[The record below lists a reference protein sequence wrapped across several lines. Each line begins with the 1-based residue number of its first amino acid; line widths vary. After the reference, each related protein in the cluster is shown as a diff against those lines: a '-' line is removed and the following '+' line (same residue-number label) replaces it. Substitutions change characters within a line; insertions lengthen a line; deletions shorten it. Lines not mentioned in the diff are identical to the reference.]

1 MKKFLLSILCCL
13 MAVVNGYA
21 QGSDDFGTYFTKANS
36 GYSSGTTTAGWK
48 YANAAI
54 VSIDN
59 TFAPTINGKT
69 SAKGTITSPTLA
81 GGCGTLSLKYAYTFS
96 ESKGVSFKVTIRQGG
111 ANVASYDVVNTTATK
126 GTVYEWEEDV
136 NVQGD
141 FEIYITNNSPSNS
154 TSNKDRF
161 SIWNIEWTAYGQAS
175 VPQLDAPFIS
185 PESCTFDTETF
196 DVTISAETDATI
208 YYTLDGSDPTVESN
222 KYNGAITLTE
232 TTTVKAFAVKDG
244 YKDSEVVEA
253 TYTKRVLQEGQVED
267 VLTREWTGIKNNAG
281 YSSWSDLTSTSSA
294 KYSGNSA
301 GSHDAIQL
309 RSNNSNSGIVT
320 TVSGGKVKKIIVE
333 WEGNTLDKRTLN
345 VYGKNSAY
353 TNPTDLY
360 DDSKSKS
367 GEELGTIVKGTS
379 TELEITGDYSYIGLR
394 SDDGAMYLT
403 SITIIWEVADEE
415 PEQTYTLKITDVG
428 YATFTADKNY
438 IIPAGVEGGI
448 VTVEGTTANVNYVYT
463 EGDIVPAGTGLLMKG
478 AQGEYNEYKMYATT
492 QEATEVY
499 ADNLLKG
506 ALTNEEITAPAGSL
520 LYIFAKDSDSGLGFY
535 WQNDSGNGQRV
546 QNMAG
551 KAYLQVP
558 TTSAVKG
565 FRLNL
570 GDTTGI
576 TAVESTLGNAPVYTL
591 SGVRV
596 NGSLNNLPAGI
607 YIVGG
612 KKVYVK

>member
-21 QGSDDFGTYFTKANS
+21 DTYS
-36 GYSSGTTTAGWK
+36 
-48 YANAAI
+48 
-54 VSIDN
+54 
-59 TFAPTINGKT
+59 
-69 SAKGTITSPTLA
+69 
-81 GGCGTLSLKYAYTFS
+81 YTFS
-96 ESKGVSFKVTIRQGG
+96 AKQFTANGTKTLNNVDWTLSGDGG
-111 ANVASYDVVNTTATK
+111 YWGYDGTK
-126 GTVYEWEEDV
+126 GQQFGSGGDPYTSLNFSTDDIPGTIESIVINTSGAKSINAKLVVTVGG
-136 NVQGD
+136 VQYGTQQSLTASATD
-141 FEIYITNNSPSNS
+141 YTFTGSSSGEIVFSYTQTSSKAIYIKSITVTYKTNSSEPSVLSSPKF
-154 TSNKDRF
+154 TPAGCEF
-161 SIWNIEWTAYGQAS
+161 SDYQEVEITAENGA
-175 VPQLDAPFIS
+175 V
-185 PESCTFDTETF
+185 
-196 DVTISAETDATI
+196 I
-208 YYTLDGSDPTVESN
+208 YYTLDGSVPTKESEE
-222 KYNGAITLTE
+222 YNGAITLTE

-309 RSNNSNSGIVT
+309 RSNYSNSGIVT

-499 ADNLLKG
+499 AENLLKG

-535 WQNDSGNGQRV
+535 WQKDSNNGKRV
-546 QNMAG
+546 KDMAG

-576 TAVESTLGNAPVYTL
+576 TAVETTNGNAPVYTL

>member
-36 GYSSGTTTAGWK
+36 SYTSGTTTAGWE
-48 YANAAI
+48 YASAAI
-54 VSIDN
+54 VLIDD
-59 TFAPTINGKT
+59 TYAPTINGKT
-69 SAKGTITSPTLA
+69 SAKGTITSPTLT

-96 ESKGVSFKVTIRQGG
+96 ESKGVSFKVTIKQEGKEDK
-111 ANVASYDVVNTTATK
+111 SYDVVNSSASK
-126 GTVYEWEEDV
+126 GTVYEWKQDV

-141 FEIYITNNSPSNS
+141 FVIYITNNSPSNS
-154 TSNKDRF
+154 TSNKDRY

-175 VPQLDAPFIS
+175 VPQLDAPVFTPS
-185 PESCTFDTETF
+185 SCTFTTETF
-196 DVTISAETDATI
+196 DVSIAAEDDATI
-208 YYTLDGSDPTVESN
+208 YYTLDGSTPTVESIE
-222 KYNGAITLTE
+222 YNGAITLTE
-232 TTTVKAFAVKDG
+232 TTTVKAIAVKDG
-244 YKDSEVVEA
+244 YEDSEVVEA
-253 TYTKRVLQEGQVED
+253 TYTKRVLQEGQIED
-267 VLTREWTGIKNNAG
+267 YLTVDLIGETGSS
-281 YSSWSDLTSTSSA
+281 YTSWSDKRSNSTA
-294 KYSGNSA
+294 VYA
-301 GSHDAIQL
+301 GQSISNADNIQL
-309 RSNNSNSGIVT
+309 RSDKDKNNNYSGVVT
-320 TVSGGKVKKIIVE
+320 TTSGGKVKKIIVE
-333 WEGNTLDKRTLN
+333 WGATANGRTLN
-345 VYGKNSAY
+345 IYGKNDAY
-353 TNPTDLY
+353 SNPNDLY
-360 DDSKSKS
+360 DNTKS
-367 GEELGTIVKGTS
+367 GTKLGTIVKGTS
-379 TELEITGDYSYIGLR
+379 TELEITGDYTYVGLR
-394 SDDGAMYLT
+394 SNSGAMYIT
-403 SITIIWEVADEE
+403 SITIIWEVPD
-415 PEQTYTLKITDVG
+415 TLKISAAG
-428 YATFTADKNY
+428 YATFTSNKNY

-463 EGDIVPAGTGLLMKG
+463 EGDIVPANTGLLMKG
-478 AQGEYNEYKMYATT
+478 AQGEYKMYATT

-499 ADNLLKG
+499 AENLLKG
-506 ALTNEEITAPAGSL
+506 ALTDDVITAPAGSL
-520 LYIFAKDSDSGLGFY
+520 LYIFANDSESGLGFY
-535 WQNDSGNGQRV
+535 WQKSSNNDNNGKWV

-576 TAVESTLGNAPVYTL
+576 AAVESTLGNAPVYTL

>member
-1 MKKFLLSILCCL
+1 MKKILLSILCCL

-21 QGSDDFGTYFTKANS
+21 QGSDDFGTYFTKTNP
-36 GYSSGTTTAGWK
+36 GYASGTTTAGWK

-54 VSIDN
+54 VSIDG
-59 TFAPTINGKT
+59 TYAPTINGKT
-69 SAKGTITSPTLA
+69 SAIGTITSPTLA

-96 ESKGVSFKVTIRQGG
+96 ESKGVSFKVTIKQAGKEDK
-111 ANVASYDVVNTTATK
+111 SYDVVNSSATK
-126 GTVYEWEEDV
+126 GTVYEWEQDV

-154 TSNKDRF
+154 TSNNKDRF

-175 VPQLDAPFIS
+175 VPQLDAPVIS

-196 DVTISAETDATI
+196 DVTISAEDGAVI

-222 KYNGAITLTE
+222 KYNGVITLTE

-267 VLTREWTGIKNNAG
+267 VLTREWTGIEYGAG

-301 GSHDAIQL
+301 GSNGAIQL

-320 TVSGGKVKKIIVE
+320 TVSGGKVKKIIIE
-333 WEGNTLDKRTLN
+333 WEANTGNGRTLDI
-345 VYGKNSAY
+345 YGKNGAY
-353 TNPTDLY
+353 TDPTDLY
-360 DDSKSKS
+360 NSSTQGTK
-367 GEELGTIVKGTS
+367 LGSIIKGTS
-379 TELEITGDYSYIGLR
+379 TELEITDDYTYVGLR
-394 SDDGAMYLT
+394 SNSGAMYIT

-415 PEQTYTLKITDVG
+415 PEQTYTLNVTGAG
-428 YATFTADKNY
+428 YATFTSDKNY

-463 EGDIVPAGTGLLMKG
+463 EGDIVPANTGLLMKG
-478 AQGEYNEYKMYATT
+478 AQGEYKMYATT

-499 ADNLLKG
+499 AENLLKG
-506 ALTNEEITAPAGSL
+506 ALTNEVITAPAGSL
-520 LYIFAKDSDSGLGFY
+520 LYIFANDSESGLGFY
-535 WQNDSGNGQRV
+535 WQKNSNNGQQV

>member
-1 MKKFLLSILCCL
+1 

-21 QGSDDFGTYFTKANS
+21 QGSDDFGTYFTKTNP
-36 GYSSGTTTAGWK
+36 GYLSGTTTAGWK

-54 VSIDN
+54 VSIDG
-59 TFAPTINGKT
+59 TYAPTINGKT
-69 SAKGTITSPTLA
+69 SAQGTITSPTLA
-81 GGCGTLSLKYAYTFS
+81 GGCGTLSLKYAYTYK
-96 ESKGVSFKVTIRQGG
+96 ESKGVSFKVTIKQAGKEDK
-111 ANVASYDVVNTTATK
+111 SYDVVNSSASQ
-126 GTVYEWEEDV
+126 GTIYEWEQDV

-175 VPQLDAPFIS
+175 VPQLDAPVIS

-222 KYNGAITLTE
+222 KYNGVITLTE

-267 VLTREWTGIKNNAG
+267 VLTREWTGLENGASG

-333 WEGNTLDKRTLN
+333 WEGNTLAGRTLN

-353 TNPTDLY
+353 TDPTDLY
-360 DDSKSKS
+360 NDSKSKS

-379 TELEITGDYSYIGLR
+379 TELEITGDYTYVGLR
-394 SDDGAMYLT
+394 SNSGAMFIT

-415 PEQTYTLKITDVG
+415 PEQTYTLNVTGAG
-428 YATFTADKNY
+428 YATFTSDKNY

-448 VTVEGTTANVNYVYT
+448 VTVEGTAANVNYVYT

-478 AQGEYNEYKMYATT
+478 AQGEYKMYATT

-499 ADNLLKG
+499 AENLLKG
-506 ALTNEEITAPAGSL
+506 ALTNDVITAPANTL
-520 LYIFAKDSDSGLGFY
+520 LYIFANDSESGLGFY
-535 WQNDSGNGQRV
+535 WQKDSGNGQQV

>member
-21 QGSDDFGTYFTKANS
+21 QGSDDFGTYFTKTNS
-36 GYSSGTTTAGWK
+36 GYASGTTTAGWE

-69 SAKGTITSPTLA
+69 SAKGTIISPTLA

-96 ESKGVSFKVTIRQGG
+96 ESKGVSFKVTIKQGG
-111 ANVASYDVVNTTATK
+111 ADVASYDVVNTSATK
-126 GTVYEWEEDV
+126 STVYEWKQDV

-141 FEIYITNNSPSNS
+141 FVIYITNNSPSNS

-175 VPQLDAPFIS
+175 VPQLDAPVIS

-196 DVTISAETDATI
+196 DVTISAKDDATI
-208 YYTLDGSDPTVESN
+208 YYTLDGSDPTENSEV
-222 KYNGAITLTE
+222 YDGVITLTE
-232 TTTVKAFAVKDG
+232 TTTVKAIAIKGG
-244 YKDSEVVEA
+244 YENSDVVEE
-253 TYTKRVLQEGQVED
+253 TYTKKEIIEGQVED
-267 VLTREWTGIKNNAG
+267 IITIDLIGETGSSYTSWRDKRSNSTAVYAGQSISNA
-281 YSSWSDLTSTSSA
+281 D
-294 KYSGNSA
+294 N
-301 GSHDAIQL
+301 IQL
-309 RSNNSNSGIVT
+309 RSDKDKNNNYSGVVT
-320 TVSGGKVKKIIVE
+320 TTSGGKVKKIIVE
-333 WEGNTLDKRTLN
+333 WGGATANGRTLN
-345 VYGKNSAY
+345 IYGKNDAY
-353 TNPTDLY
+353 SNPNDLY
-360 DDSKSKS
+360 DNTKS
-367 GEELGTIVKGTS
+367 GTKLGTIVKGTS
-379 TELEITGDYSYIGLR
+379 TELEITGDYTYVGLR
-394 SDDGAMYLT
+394 SNSSAMYIT

-415 PEQTYTLKITDVG
+415 PEQTYTLNVTGAG
-428 YATFTADKNY
+428 YATFTSNKNY

-448 VTVEGTTANVNYVYT
+448 VTVEGTTANVNYVYA

-478 AQGEYNEYKMYATT
+478 EAGEYKMYATT
-492 QEATEVY
+492 EEATEVY
-499 ADNLLKG
+499 AENLLKG
-506 ALTNEEITAPAGSL
+506 ALTNDVITAPANTL
-520 LYIFAKDSDSGLGFY
+520 LYIFANDSESGLGFY
-535 WQNDSGNGQRV
+535 WQKNSNNGQQV

-565 FRLNL
+565 FRLNM

-596 NGSLNNLPAGI
+596 SSNLNNLPAGI

>member
-21 QGSDDFGTYFTKANS
+21 EKVTTYTVSSSSAVTVDSNAPEGSSATFKNTYTNNKVQLTKNNSMTLTLKGYAGNKITGISLSMKSNKSAGAGSFSAKVGATTISSISTANFNSKSWAGNYSQEYVDVTPAVTATEVGAGEDVVLKIAATVNSLYCESFTITYEPIAGGETGGEEPETPVAPDAPTLTASCSFYNAMNVKITNIPDGATV
-36 GYSSGTTTAGWK
+36 YYTTDGTTPSALNGVAYSTA
-48 YANAAI
+48 
-54 VSIDN
+54 
-59 TFAPTINGKT
+59 
-69 SAKGTITSPTLA
+69 
-81 GGCGTLSLKYAYTFS
+81 
-96 ESKGVSFKVTIRQGG
+96 
-111 ANVASYDVVNTTATK
+111 
-126 GTVYEWEEDV
+126 
-136 NVQGD
+136 
-141 FEIYITNNSPSNS
+141 FEI
-154 TSNKDRF
+154 
-161 SIWNIEWTAYGQAS
+161 
-175 VPQLDAPFIS
+175 
-185 PESCTFDTETF
+185 
-196 DVTISAETDATI
+196 
-208 YYTLDGSDPTVESN
+208 
-222 KYNGAITLTE
+222 TE
-232 TTTVKAFAVKDG
+232 TTTVKAVAVKDELE
-244 YKDSEVVEA
+244 SVVVSA
-253 TYTKRVLQEGQVED
+253 TYTKNVVQQGEVID
-267 VLTREWTGIKNNAG
+267 VLTRDWTGIENGKTT
-281 YSSWSDLTSTSSA
+281 YSSWSNLPSTSSA
-294 KYSGNSA
+294 VYAGNSA
-301 GSHDAIQL
+301 GDNDAIQL

-333 WEGNTLDKRTLN
+333 WQADTKDGRTLN

-353 TNPTDLY
+353 TDPTDLY
-360 DDSKSKS
+360 NDSKSGK
-367 GEELGTIVKGTS
+367 ELGTIVKGTS
-379 TELEITGDYSYIGLR
+379 TELEITGDYTYVGLR
-394 SDDGAMYLT
+394 SNSGAMYIT
-403 SITIIWEVADEE
+403 SITIIWE
-415 PEQTYTLKITDVG
+415 QSYTLKITDVG
-428 YATFTADKNY
+428 YATFTADKNF

-463 EGDIVPAGTGLLMKG
+463 EGDIVPANTGLLMKG
-478 AQGEYNEYKMYATT
+478 AQGEYKMYATT

-499 ADNLLKG
+499 AENLLKG

-520 LYIFAKDSDSGLGFY
+520 LYIFAKDIDSGLGFY

-576 TAVESTLGNAPVYTL
+576 TAVETTNGNAPIYTL
-591 SGVRV
+591 SGVCV